1 MAFAVHVSME
11 RCSGCGN
18 CVTACPVNA
27 LELYSLDPVTNQKIY
42 AVRDGLSINL
52 DLKAE
57 LCAGCGVCIEA
68 CAMDVI
74 RLSVRRGAGSPVL
87 TLPAEEPADVEPG
100 EKSRYGPGREASCDE
115 ADCWQGCMSM
125 QGISQ

>member
-18 CVTACPVNA
+18 CVAACPVNA
-27 LELYSLDPVTNQKIY
+27 LELYSLDPVTDQKIY

-74 RLSVRRGAGSPVL
+74 RLSVRRGAGSRAL
-87 TLPAEEPADVEPG
+87 T
-100 EKSRYGPGREASCDE
+100 
-115 ADCWQGCMSM
+115 
-125 QGISQ
+125 